1 MGKELD
7 NRQLERT
14 VISLAH
20 ELTDLERTVISQA
33 CEITEL
39 RDNNQAEKDRADL
52 HGGVIRMIGKITYD
66 NVASW
71 EEKVRRI
78 QLLVY
83 QWEEQEN
90 YE

>member
-14 VISLAH
+14 VIGLTH

-39 RDNNQAEKDRADL
+39 RDNNQAEKDRVDL
-52 HGGVIRMIGKITYD
+52 YGGVIRMIGKITYD

-71 EEKVRRI
+71 EEKVRKI
-78 QLLVY
+78 QLLVN
-83 QWEEQEN
+83 QWEKQEN